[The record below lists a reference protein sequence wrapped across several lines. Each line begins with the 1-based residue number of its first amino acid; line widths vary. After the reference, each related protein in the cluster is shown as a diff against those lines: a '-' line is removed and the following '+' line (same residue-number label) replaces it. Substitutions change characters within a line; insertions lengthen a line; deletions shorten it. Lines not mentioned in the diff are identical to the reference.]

1 MQKSENRI
9 IELKENVISYIN
21 NELKDYQGYV
31 QFSDREIKKLKDIFL
46 ENNPKIEDEEGFVYE
61 AHFYNEK
68 EKKSISIRQINDK
81 WFVSKIDISNIDE
94 KDIQEYLTDIEKF
107 NYKVKMAQ
115 IWEEENDPLCENMK
129 VKKLKKVVFAGFKG
143 EKNDN

>member
-1 MQKSENRI
+1 MQTKKEVINYI
-9 IELKENVISYIN
+9 NDELKG
-21 NELKDYQGYV
+21 YQGYV
-31 QFSDREIKKLKDIFL
+31 QFSDRSIDKTKDIFL
-46 ENNPKIEDEEGFVYE
+46 ETDPNITDEKGFIYE
-61 AHFYNEK
+61 AHFCNDK
-68 EKKSISIRQINDK
+68 ESISIKQINDR
-81 WFVSKIDISNIDE
+81 WLISKTDISNIDGT
-94 KDIQEYLTDIEKF
+94 DIQEYLTDIKEF